1 MEMPWYDIVGHWMA
15 IFITISTFSYLYD
28 DNPFYKLVE
37 HVFVGVSIGYVVV
50 IQYFDVIEPNLISRL
65 VDPALGTAR
74 FIYLVPL
81 ILVALLFTKLSR
93 RASWL
98 GRIAIAFVIG
108 IYAGQEVPALAN
120 ADLVEQVSATL
131 SKVGAYSTEVHAAP
145 AGAMSALAATWPEA
159 LGLVVLVLGMVAGL
173 VYFFFSIEHR
183 GAIGV
188 VAKVGV
194 WTLMV
199 GFGAA
204 FGYTVQG
211 RISLAIGRAMYCMG
225 LTQSSEE
232 AAQLHSQ
239 TVSVICIVV
248 VFGSIVWL
256 QRRAG
261 KMSEPELES

>member
-1 MEMPWYDIVGHWMA
+1 MELPWYDVLGHWIA
-15 IFITISTFSYLYD
+15 IFVTISTFSYLYD
-28 DNPFYKLVE
+28 DNPFYKLIE

-50 IQYFDVIEPNLISRL
+50 IQYFDVIEPNLIDRL

-81 ILVALLFTKLSR
+81 LLVFLLFTKLSR
-93 RASWL
+93 RFSWL

-120 ADLVEQVSATL
+120 ADLVEQVGATL
-131 SKVGAYSTEVHAAP
+131 SKVGAYSSQIHGAPEGVTAA
-145 AGAMSALAATWPEA
+145 MLATWPDA
-159 LGLVVLVLGMVAGL
+159 LGLLVLVLGMVAGL

-225 LTQSSEE
+225 MTQNSDV
-232 AAQLHSQ
+232 AAQLHSR
-239 TVSVICIVV
+239 TVSLVCLVF
-248 VFGSIVWL
+248 VFGTIVWL
-256 QRRAG
+256 QRREASKG
-261 KMSEPELES
+261 ESPE